1 MPMPTRTKP
10 WLMLLSAATLGL
22 STAGYA
28 ADATQVEVSGTLTK
42 PSCTVG
48 FPASQ
53 SIEIPKVNLNSL
65 NSDITAWTDVALDF
79 QCVKGSQVL
88 VRFSAGNGAFD
99 SSTLR
104 TSLDK
109 LGLKTR
115 LSDMTSAL
123 KVVDLKL
130 GEQLVFPVEDTQL
143 KLQLSV
149 RPIKTG
155 TELPAIG
162 SYSSTLL
169 MEIIYL

>member
-1 MPMPTRTKP
+1 MPTHTNTKP
-10 WLMLLSAATLGL
+10 WLTLLSGAALGL
-22 STAGYA
+22 STASFA
-28 ADATQVEVSGTLTK
+28 NDATQLEVRGTLTK

-53 SIEIPKVNLNSL
+53 SIDIPKVNLNSL
-65 NSDITAWTDVALDF
+65 RADSTEWTDVALDF

-149 RPIKTG
+149 RPVKTG

>member
-1 MPMPTRTKP
+1 MLMHVKKSP
-10 WLMLLSAATLGL
+10 WVTLLSAVTLSL

-28 ADATQVEVSGTLTK
+28 QDTTQLKVSGTLTK
-42 PSCTVG
+42 PSCTAH
-48 FPASQ
+48 FPTSQ
-53 SIEIPKVNLNSL
+53 TIDIPKTNLNSL
-65 NSDITAWTDVALDF
+65 KSDITDWTDVALDF
-79 QCVKGSQVL
+79 QCVTGSQVL
-88 VRFSAGNGAFD
+88 VRFSAGNGSFD

-104 TSLDK
+104 TTLDR

-115 LSDMTSAL
+115 LSDMTSTAR
-123 KVVDLKL
+123 VMDLKL

-149 RPIKTG
+149 RPVKTG

-169 MEIIYL
+169 MEITYL